1 MATTAAE
8 PQVTSFTI
16 PVAHRQAATG
26 YIAAIVRRERLALI
40 GSAFAEARARELLD
54 QFEAD
59 YASLNLGPYAR
70 HGSDALRIALGR
82 L

>member
-1 MATTAAE
+1 MPTTAAE
-8 PQVTSFTI
+8 PQAVAFVI
-16 PVAHRQAATG
+16 PPAHRQVAAG

-40 GSAFAEARARELLD
+40 SGAFAEARSRELHG
-54 QFEAD
+54 QFEAA
-59 YASLNLGPYAR
+59 YASLNVGPYAR